1 MAHSIGA
8 MFEEGKILVVCDCAS
23 QHCNYDFLG
32 CSLFLR
38 MDEILYLPKLYV
50 YFNPDLQNH
59 AGHHE
64 VGTGHGVLSEDG
76 IKKMIGLYT
85 SPWWDS
91 GLK

>member
-1 MAHSIGA
+1 
-8 MFEEGKILVVCDCAS
+8 
-23 QHCNYDFLG
+23 
-32 CSLFLR
+32 
-38 MDEILYLPKLYV
+38 MDEILYSPNLYV
-50 YFNPDLQNH
+50 DFNSGLQNH